1 MVAWL
6 NSALALILNLPKWHQ
21 IKFKKK
27 LNKITYKT
35 YFNDRLKAVDFHG
48 KLTHP
53 LYVQV
58 TYERRTIFFKSYYF
72 ELFSKPRFFLDV
84 PGAGAAG
91 PDLELVIRKEHEVID
106 FVIEK
111 HKEDFSL
118 EVFKDAYNY
127 YSKDVCD
134 LAEGGFRDYLFTF
147 FWDEGSPHLGD
158 LVKHG
163 GKHVV
168 MYNLVRDFKR
178 TLRKE
183 LYDKLVEN
191 SFAYAPPYLP
201 LHGFMLDRK
210 RWPELMLT
218 MMEFRSLENSV
229 AFREY
234 MEITYPGVN
243 VLELAK
249 EVINL
254 PDNYMKY

>member
-1 MVAWL
+1 M
-6 NSALALILNLPKWHQ
+6 
-21 IKFKKK
+21 
-27 LNKITYKT
+27 KITYKT
-35 YFNDRLKAVDFHG
+35 YLNDRLKEVNFHG

-84 PGAGAAG
+84 PGAGSKG
-91 PDLELVIRKEHEVID
+91 PELELAIRKENEVIEFIID
-106 FVIEK
+106 K
-111 HKEDFSL
+111 HREDFSL
-118 EVFKDAYNY
+118 EIFKDAYNY

-158 LVKHG
+158 LIKHG

-168 MYNLVRDFKR
+168 AYDLVRDFKR
-178 TLRKE
+178 TIQKE
-183 LYDKLVEN
+183 QYDKLVKN
-191 SFAYAPPYLP
+191 SFDYAPPYLP
-201 LHGFMLDRK
+201 LYGFMSERK
-210 RWPELMLT
+210 RWPELCLT
-218 MMEFRSLENSV
+218 MMEFRDLETTFD
-229 AFREY
+229 FRAYIERV
-234 MEITYPGVN
+234 YPDVN

-254 PDNYMKY
+254 PYNSR